1 MGLARNG
8 SYAGNSSGDIFIA
21 LSTANAAAL
30 EETAGTG
37 LRRGGGGGQNAATES
52 AVKRLEFLPGEH
64 MGEVRSSQRRFAKQ
78 SRSATLLSRLPCES
92 IVESKLQAPDQR
104 CGR

>member
-21 LSTANAAAL
+21 FSTANAAAL

-37 LRRGGGGGQNAATES
+37 LRRGGGGQNAATES
-52 AVKRLEFLPGEH
+52 AVKPLEFLPGEH
-64 MGEVRSSQRRFAKQ
+64 MGEVRSSQRRFPKQ
-78 SRSATLLSRLPCES
+78 SRCATLLSKHRCES
-92 IVESKLQAPDQR
+92 IVECKVASSEQR

>member
-21 LSTANAAAL
+21 FSTANAAAL

-37 LRRGGGGGQNAATES
+37 LRRGGGGQNAAVES
-52 AVKRLEFLPGEH
+52 AVKPLDFLPGEH
-64 MGEVRSSQRRFAKQ
+64 MGEVRSSQRRFSQTVSLRNTSLNA
-78 SRSATLLSRLPCES
+78 SMRVHR
-92 IVESKLQAPDQR
+92 
-104 CGR
+104 

>member
-21 LSTANAAAL
+21 FSTANAAAL

-37 LRRGGGGGQNAATES
+37 LDADSGCRVGPVCTATS
-52 AVKRLEFLPGEH
+52 GAGNLTR
-64 MGEVRSSQRRFAKQ
+64 
-78 SRSATLLSRLPCES
+78 
-92 IVESKLQAPDQR
+92 
-104 CGR
+104 